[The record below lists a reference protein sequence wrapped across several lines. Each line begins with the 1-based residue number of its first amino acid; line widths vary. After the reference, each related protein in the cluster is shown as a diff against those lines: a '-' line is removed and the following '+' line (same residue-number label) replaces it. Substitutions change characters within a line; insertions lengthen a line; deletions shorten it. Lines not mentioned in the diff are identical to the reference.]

1 MVSLR
6 VCGVVVALGLSAS
19 VAARAQAPAPKAPA
33 IPDIGPTQG
42 SVCPSN
48 NAADI
53 WVCAKEKAKAFKA
66 PRTVDGKPDFSGFW
80 GGSQAAH
87 ESLEAHPRTP
97 DDGGGP
103 SFIVDPAD
111 GKVPVQAWAEAKQIG
126 RAHV

>member
-53 WVCAKEKAKAFKA
+53 WVCAKEKAKAQEGYCE
-66 PRTVDGKPDFSGFW
+66 TYLWNCSD
-80 GGSQAAH
+80 
-87 ESLEAHPRTP
+87 LY
-97 DDGGGP
+97 GP
-103 SFIVDPAD
+103 
-111 GKVPVQAWAEAKQIG
+111 GN
-126 RAHV
+126 